1 MTCYCKSLLA
11 VLVIILAWFESDF
24 SKILLT
30 IVGLILFVMSV
41 KPGMCCCCMKKTTKI
56 TKKAK
61 KR

>member
-11 VLVIILAWFESDF
+11 ILVIILAWFESDF

-41 KPGMCCCCMKKTTKI
+41 KPGMCCCCMKKTAKI